1 MTASARTAV
10 TPAPPPDE
18 AQRRRIT
25 SDLDATLFVEAGAGA
40 GKTSSLV
47 ARIVNLVRSGVPIT
61 GIAAITFTEKAAAEL
76 RSRTRQRLEADP
88 GPATDA
94 ALARLDHA
102 PIGTLHSFAR
112 RILFDFPIEAG
123 LPPGFAVLDELE
135 SGLAFEEQW
144 GDLLDRLL
152 DEADP
157 ADGLIAGGRAF
168 VELCEFDGFGVDK
181 GARRIADDFRSNW
194 DLVSDRVELSDPGPL
209 RFDTTA
215 ITALAD
221 SIASTPVPAD
231 DTQAGIVAELVGL
244 ASGLVSDSLRTR
256 LEALAAL
263 DDKCGKWGE
272 RKSLPGAKGKWT
284 SAFGKE
290 GGEALEALRAD
301 EVELGRL
308 ANEALESVNRHRRLL
323 LGAIIGRFVLD
334 TATERAATGQLE
346 FHDLLVLAR
355 RLLTEH
361 PYIRRAL
368 HERYER
374 VLLDEFQDTDPI
386 QLEVAVRLTADPD
399 DPAQA
404 VVEPSAATDQPT
416 DQPTDQLTW
425 RDLRP
430 LPGRLFIVGDPKQ
443 SIYRFRRADIATY
456 LEQQDLSIAADAESV
471 VALTTNFR
479 STTPVLAWVNDVF
492 GQLIVAEE
500 HAQPAYVPLLVA
512 PDRPEWSDGLGPAV
526 SVLGTTAEDEEAL
539 AEAKAPQVRE
549 REARD
554 IAAMIL
560 RAIGEGNE
568 PAWQKEA
575 PGSGGFARSPVELK
589 DICILIPSR
598 TSLSALEEALTSA
611 NIEFTAE
618 ASSLVYSTQE
628 IHDLL
633 LALRALANTAD
644 EAALA
649 LTLRTPLFG
658 VSDDELLVWKSGLG
672 RWGLYSQIP
681 EDLESHPIADA
692 LLYLRELHGDL
703 GVLAPADL
711 LSRLVSDRR
720 MLEAVTDSPRYRDVW
735 RRIRF
740 VIDQAQAWSDAT
752 HGSLR
757 EYLVWARAQQEDNA
771 RVIEAIVPETG
782 MNAVRITTIHMSK
795 GREFPVVVVGGS
807 STSPRASSQP
817 VLWLDDQ
824 PVVRLIKGVANAA
837 HEGAAA
843 IEKAFDEA
851 ERTRLLYVAC
861 TRAESHLVVS
871 LYQGTKPC
879 PGRQLREVHNESLS
893 DQPVLEHGRRI
904 TGEPPVTAVGA
915 LPDWAMWELER
926 AAWRDASAIPA
937 SMPVTVLAKGKSTV
951 ARLPLG
957 TVTYVDAEDLAFPA
971 FLGDDAQ
978 HGTELGIAVHRVLE
992 LSDLRIDERLP
1003 QIATDVA
1010 RAAGL
1015 PASTLEA
1022 MARSALLSEPVA
1034 RASTRGH
1041 WLELPIT
1048 GTSGGIVLEGVADL
1062 VYRED
1067 DGSLVVVDFKTDL
1080 GVREEAVDGYW
1091 RQLSAYAELIS
1102 NATEESVS
1110 GLVLVYCRSAVAHV
1124 RRRRA
1129 SNSFLSGV

>member
-1 MTASARTAV
+1 MNLTDQVART
-10 TPAPPPDE
+10 
-18 AQRRRIT
+18 RIDT
-25 SDLDATLFVEAGAGA
+25 QVDRHLFVEAGAGS
-40 GKTSSLV
+40 GKTHHLVGRICALV
-47 ARIVNLVRSGVPIT
+47 AAGEALA

-76 RSRTRQRLEADP
+76 RSRV
-88 GPATDA
+88 G
-94 ALARLDHA
+94 ARLADHEKTPMHATLRARALDQLDTA
-102 PIGTLHSFAR
+102 PIGTIHSFAAR
-112 RILFDFPIEAG
+112 VLSENPIEAG
-123 LPPGFAVLDELE
+123 LPPLIEVMDELRSRIAFTRRWEQARAALFADPAASHALDVLLTVGVSLGNLEDVARKLDESWDRLEGLRSTSTAVPPLDVLPLLTELGEALALREHCTHPDDKLLPALTRLASWHDQLSAALRNEDELE
-135 SGLAFEEQW
+135 QLA
-144 GDLLDRLL
+144 L
-152 DEADP
+152 
-157 ADGLIAGGRAF
+157 
-168 VELCEFDGFGVDK
+168 
-181 GARRIADDFRSNW
+181 
-194 DLVSDRVELSDPGPL
+194 
-209 RFDTTA
+209 
-215 ITALAD
+215 
-221 SIASTPVPAD
+221 
-231 DTQAGIVAELVGL
+231 VAEASEAFKGITLGAKTNWKCDLVGL
-244 ASGLVSDSLRTR
+244 KQTLKNVKDASAETLQRMIEPAINRIVFTLADVLLREARLRQRSGR
-256 LEALAAL
+256 LE
-263 DDKCGKWGE
+263 
-272 RKSLPGAKGKWT
+272 
-284 SAFGKE
+284 F
-290 GGEALEALRAD
+290 
-301 EVELGRL
+301 
-308 ANEALESVNRHRRLL
+308 N
-323 LGAIIGRFVLD
+323 
-334 TATERAATGQLE
+334 
-346 FHDLLVLAR
+346 DLLVHCRDLLVGTPQAAVQ
-355 RLLTEH
+355 RL
-361 PYIRRAL
+361 I
-368 HERYER
+368 HERYPR
-374 VLLDEFQDTDPI
+374 ILLDEFQDTDPVQAEI
-386 QLEVAVRLTADPD
+386 AVRIAANGVADRG
-399 DPAQA
+399 AWRSRR
-404 VVEPSAATDQPT
+404 VE
-416 DQPTDQLTW
+416 
-425 RDLRP
+425 
-430 LPGRLFIVGDPKQ
+430 PGRLFMVGDPKQ

-560 RAIGEGNE
+560 RAIGEGDE

-795 GREFPVVVVGGS
+795 GREFPVVIVGGS

-937 SMPVTVLAKGKSTV
+937 SMPVTVLAKGKSAV
-951 ARLPLG
+951 AQLPLS
-957 TVTYVDAEDLAFPA
+957 TVTFVDTEDLAFPA
-971 FLGDDAQ
+971 FLGGDSQ

-1034 RASTRGH
+1034 RASTREH

-1080 GVREEAVDGYW
+1080 GVREEAVEGYW

-1102 NATEESVS
+1102 NATGESVS